1 MLNTLPRIPLFEDLT
16 EEQTRLVKPLF
27 ETVLAAPN
35 KTLIHQGEP
44 AVYLYIILEGIALI
58 HYKPYDAPALALTRL
73 RAGDAFGWSAVTGS
87 LFYSSSIISETN
99 LEAIRIKR
107 KALLQIVEQY
117 PETGGIILERL
128 ALSVSPRWRHARQQ
142 VEQILRARSQKET

>member
-1 MLNTLPRIPLFEDLT
+1 MLNVLPSIPLFEDLT
-16 EEQTRLVKPLF
+16 EKQVRLIKPLF
-27 ETVLAAPN
+27 ETVLAAPG
-35 KTLIHQGEP
+35 KTLISQGEP
-44 AVYLYIILEGIALI
+44 AIYLYVILSGIAMI
-58 HYKPYDAPALALTRL
+58 HYKPYDAPPLALTRL

-87 LFYSSSIISETN
+87 LYYSSSIISETDI
-99 LEAIRIKR
+99 EAIRIKR

-142 VEQILRARSQKET
+142 VEKILRAGS